1 VSSGSHPR
9 DSHPHDSGG
18 NDDFRA
24 HILVVD
30 GDVRGSK
37 RLVAALKEEG
47 HEVIWARDGEVG
59 YNVLDSEEPVDV
71 MITELNAHHIDG
83 MRLLQISKKRHP
95 EICVIVIAR
104 EPEIELATEAMRMGA
119 YDFQTKPLNVKK
131 LSAVIHRGL
140 SHQKLAVELT
150 ELKRRMDH
158 RYGLDDIIGGSP
170 QMIDVF
176 DRIKQVADTRATVLV
191 TGETGTG
198 KELVAKAIHH
208 HSPRRDSPFVM
219 LNCAA
224 LAEGVIES
232 ELFGHEKGA
241 FTGALTE
248 RRGRF
253 EIADGGTLFLDEVG
267 EMPLSTQAKLLR
279 VLQEREFE
287 RVGGNKVMRV
297 DVRVIA
303 ATNRDLEKLV
313 EQGRYRET
321 LYYRLNVAKIEMP
334 PLRDRKPDIPLL
346 VDAFIKEFNSSNDRD
361 VTGITRGA
369 TDCLL
374 QYDWPGNVRELKNV
388 IEGMVV
394 FCSSKRLLEV
404 GDLPLHLRRQDTRLP
419 RIPARVGMTMNEI
432 ERTAIQETLKHV
444 GHDKQKAA
452 DMLRIGL
459 RTLYRK
465 IKEYEI
471 S

>member
-1 VSSGSHPR
+1 MST
-9 DSHPHDSGG
+9 DSHPMDPNG
-18 NDDFRA
+18 NGDFRA
-24 HILVVD
+24 NILVVD
-30 GDVRGSK
+30 GDERSAKG
-37 RLVAALKEEG
+37 LVAGLKEAG
-47 HEVIWARDGEVG
+47 HEVVWARDGEVG
-59 YNVLDSEEPVDV
+59 YNVLDSDDPLNV

-95 EICVIVIAR
+95 GICVIMIAR
-104 EPEIELATEAMRMGA
+104 EPEMELATEAMREGA
-119 YDFQTKPLNVKK
+119 YDFQTKPLNVERVK
-131 LSAVIHRGL
+131 AVIQRGL

-150 ELKRRMDH
+150 ELKKRMDRGH
-158 RYGLDDIIGGSP
+158 GLDDIIGGSP
-170 QMIDVF
+170 GMIAVF
-176 DRIKQVADTRATVLV
+176 DKIKQVADTRATVLI

-198 KELVAKAIHH
+198 KELVAKAIHR
-208 HSPRRDSPFVM
+208 HSPRKGSPFVM

-253 EIADGGTLFLDEVG
+253 EIAAGGTLFLDEVG
-267 EMPLSTQAKLLR
+267 EMPMSTQAKLLR

-287 RVGGNKVMRV
+287 RVGGNKTIRV

-303 ATNRDLEKLV
+303 ATNRDLAELV

-321 LYYRLNVAKIEMP
+321 LYYRLNVAKIELP
-334 PLRDRKPDIPLL
+334 PLRDRKQDIPLL
-346 VDAFIKEFNSSNDRD
+346 VEAFIKEFNKSNDRN

-374 QYDWPGNVRELKNV
+374 QYDWPGNVRELRNV
-388 IEGMVV
+388 IEGMIV
-394 FCSSKRLLEV
+394 FCSTRRLLEV
-404 GDLPLHLRRQDTRLP
+404 GDLPHHLRRQNARLP
-419 RIPARVGMTMNEI
+419 FVPARVGMTMNEI
-432 ERTAIQETLKHV
+432 ERNAIGETLKHV
-444 GHDKQKAA
+444 GYDKQKAA
-452 DMLRIGL
+452 EMLGIGL

-471 S
+471 D